1 LVLKLLAFF
10 RREKVDVVHTHSL
23 DPMLYG
29 GLAAWLA
36 QVPVRIHTQ
45 HNTLLRNFGLKDRIK
60 FRIAAR
66 LFNRIVAVSDETNR
80 VLQMYGVPASRRI
93 TILNSIDEGRY
104 APTASH
110 FSRQTRSERRDRT
123 VVRIGV
129 VARLAPEKG
138 IPVLLEAFAPLAHER
153 PDLQLVIV
161 GDGRERGELERLAQR
176 LHIEHAV
183 EFLGYQDAVESILV
197 TFDLFVLPSL
207 TEGIPLALLEAMG
220 AGLPAVATAVGG
232 VPEVI
237 ENGVSGVLVPP
248 NDPLALRTAISSLL
262 EHPDDRARIGANAVR
277 RVQEKFGL
285 AAAAAAYWDVYG
297 LE

>member
-1 LVLKLLAFF
+1 
-10 RREKVDVVHTHSL
+10 
-23 DPMLYG
+23 
-29 GLAAWLA
+29 
-36 QVPVRIHTQ
+36 
-45 HNTLLRNFGLKDRIK
+45 
-60 FRIAAR
+60 
-66 LFNRIVAVSDETNR
+66 
-80 VLQMYGVPASRRI
+80 
-93 TILNSIDEGRY
+93 
-104 APTASH
+104 
-110 FSRQTRSERRDRT
+110 
-123 VVRIGV
+123 V

-197 TFDLFVLPSL
+197 TLDLFVLPSL